1 MLYPDH
7 RHENAEVSAGL
18 DLKQMHVTSV
28 CGRYG
33 PNQGVIM
40 SGVRARYV
48 KLVHVFKEET
58 MNICE
63 IKVFGILGMIFLL
76 NISFKKILQEDILK
90 LIEIKIQSTNT

>member
-18 DLKQMHVTSV
+18 NLKHMHVTSV

-48 KLVHVFKEET
+48 KLEHVFKKES

-63 IKVFGILGMIFLL
+63 IKVFGILGILFLL
-76 NISFKKILQEDILK
+76 NIFFKKILQKVILK
-90 LIEIKIQSTNT
+90 FIEIKIQLTDT